1 MYNYRMVKD
10 GNSFSVMEVWYDDS
24 GKPESFTPV
33 RLSEPIHEDFLN
45 GMCGGCATDKEKDD
59 AARFQIIK
67 ELTMIINDLSNDAA
81 PLINKRQQQ
90 DVRVGSSPEQMAD
103 YRRKLTQHQR
113 GEQR

>member
-1 MYNYRMVKD
+1 MVKD

-24 GKPESFTPV
+24 DKPESFTPV

-45 GMCGGCATDKEKDD
+45 VKCEGCATDKEKGD

-81 PLINKRQQQ
+81 PLINKRQKQEI
-90 DVRVGSSPEQMAD
+90 RVGSSSEQMERLRQELLNQQGSCQGD
-103 YRRKLTQHQR
+103 
-113 GEQR
+113 ES

>member
-24 GKPESFTPV
+24 GKPGSFTPV
-33 RLSEPIHEDFLN
+33 RLSEPIHEDVLN

-67 ELTMIINDLSNDAA
+67 ELTMVINDLSNDAA
-81 PLINKRQQQ
+81 PLINIGPVCRQRWTNQ
-90 DVRVGSSPEQMAD
+90 
-103 YRRKLTQHQR
+103 
-113 GEQR
+113 